1 MGGGGNQLSAGV
13 MWWGP
18 TRAPTHSSVT
28 SSLNFV
34 STVSG
39 RRRQLGVPAS
49 TCQYGRRGV
58 AVRGADGQLEVVT
71 GGGDHVETVGDLA
84 DDHDAGVGNGLA
96 VGVVEDRQ
104 VVGGCPVAEVP
115 DPVGLLSVAVDER
128 AGQLPGLLP
137 TDQVVHLQGEWQQ
150 RNEVVGRVGVVQ
162 SRCRGAAVDDQFEVM
177 APFSLHCGCRRGW
190 RCRSGGAGG
199 RSGGR

>member
-1 MGGGGNQLSAGV
+1 
-13 MWWGP
+13 
-18 TRAPTHSSVT
+18 
-28 SSLNFV
+28 
-34 STVSG
+34 
-39 RRRQLGVPAS
+39 
-49 TCQYGRRGV
+49 
-58 AVRGADGQLEVVT
+58 
-71 GGGDHVETVGDLA
+71 
-84 DDHDAGVGNGLA
+84 VGNGLA

-115 DPVGLLSVAVDER
+115 DPVGLVSVAVDER

-177 APFSLHCGCRRGW
+177 ALSRCIVAVGEAGGVVAVELVVDLGVGDAVAVGLAGVVSLARSGW
-190 RCRSGGAGG
+190 RR
-199 RSGGR
+199 R